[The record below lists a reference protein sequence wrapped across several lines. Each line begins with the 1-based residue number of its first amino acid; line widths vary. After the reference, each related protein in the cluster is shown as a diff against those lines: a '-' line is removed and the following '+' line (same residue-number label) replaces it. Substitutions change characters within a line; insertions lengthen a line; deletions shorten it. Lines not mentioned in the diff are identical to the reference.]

1 MRRSNS
7 SVFALTS
14 CSASWSAPNNCLCG
28 RALSNA
34 VSSACFCPKRYEG
47 TSTAS
52 GALSLRGPSGDTFP
66 MSLSARMDAETDCL
80 RLACARV
87 PSQMVSIGVA
97 RCSLRLLKSL
107 LVGVFARLARG
118 SDSRGLDSSIADR
131 GTVTGDSSPAA

>member
-1 MRRSNS
+1 MTEESERENDATMSPTVRE
-7 SVFALTS
+7 L
-14 CSASWSAPNNCLCG
+14 
-28 RALSNA
+28 
-34 VSSACFCPKRYEG
+34 
-47 TSTAS
+47 
-52 GALSLRGPSGDTFP
+52 LRLVADSDGG
-66 MSLSARMDAETDCL
+66 ARMDAETDCL

-131 GTVTGDSSPAA
+131 GAVTGDSSPAA